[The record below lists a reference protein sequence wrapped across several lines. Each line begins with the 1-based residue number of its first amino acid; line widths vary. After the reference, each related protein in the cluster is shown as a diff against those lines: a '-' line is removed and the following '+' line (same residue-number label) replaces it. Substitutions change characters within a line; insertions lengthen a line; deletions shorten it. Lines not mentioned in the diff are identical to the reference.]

1 MTLLANIIC
10 IVVMIGIWLYVL
22 AFLCKMPYSISYCLR
37 RWIFQKDDKY
47 IKWLWKNNIYLI
59 YSVFLIFLL
68 PIIALMLGSFMHN
81 KIFDRPA
88 LLIQLSP
95 FLWGLVWL
103 IIYNR
108 IGWLGNWVNKEL

>member
-1 MTLLANIIC
+1 MTLLANILC
-10 IVVMIGIWLYVL
+10 IIVMIGIWLYAFL
-22 AFLCKMPYSISYCLR
+22 FLCKMPYSISYCLR

-47 IKWLWKNNIYLI
+47 IKWLWKNKYYLKYTFFI
-59 YSVFLIFLL
+59 IILL

-95 FLWGLVWL
+95 FLWLAIAMLVDD
-103 IIYNR
+103 R
-108 IGWLGNWVNKEL
+108 IGMFERWFSRN

>member
-10 IVVMIGIWLYVL
+10 IVLMIGIWLYVL

-47 IKWLWKNNIYLI
+47 IKWLLKNNIYII
-59 YSVFLIFLL
+59 YAVFLIVLL

-81 KIFDRPA
+81 KIFDRPV
-88 LLIQLSP
+88 LLINLSP

-108 IGWLGNWVNKEL
+108 IGWFSDWVNKDL